1 MGKKVA
7 LPTMS
12 IFGIVTNPDI
22 IAEKLFLYFLTSEYS
37 QSVSF
42 YGKISSLKYLLNKY
56 ATNPKELESEVRD
69 TLIELYKH
77 YFKNVNV
84 DVEVIR
90 KDPHKVSSTLSLVM
104 HIVCESEN
112 GVISTVEEELTTSGT
127 TISNLLEL
135 IYRK

>member
-1 MGKKVA
+1 MSNKIA

-12 IFGIVTNPDI
+12 IFGIATDPDI

-42 YGKISSLKYLLNKY
+42 YGKISSLKYLLNTY
-56 ATNPKELESEVRD
+56 GNNPKELESEVRD

-77 YFKNVNV
+77 YFRKVNV
-84 DVEVIR
+84 DVQIVK
-90 KDPHKVSSTLSLVM
+90 KDPHKATSSLTLVM
-104 HIVCESEN
+104 HIVCESDN

-127 TISNLLEL
+127 SISNLLEL
-135 IYRK
+135 IYKK